1 MDSVI
6 LESVNLNDLAYE
18 EIKKRII
25 SREFAPGQRLVDSQ
39 LATIFQISRTPIRDA
54 MRRLTKEGLLTNT
67 SSRGFYVFAPTL
79 KDIDEIF
86 SISGMIET
94 EAAARIIRRLREN
107 PSPRLEEELNILE
120 KKASEVFP
128 MEKKT
133 AFKDLS
139 RKAKVQY
146 IWDYYRWHI
155 IAAICLVAFVISM
168 IVHYAAYRESV
179 LDIVMVNTLNP
190 YEESVSSTDEF
201 FEQEGFT
208 KKEEVTVDTSIT
220 FSDDDNYS
228 TNYYSDQKLTLKL
241 SVGGADVLFAP
252 EFVFQQYAD
261 AGSLMP
267 LTDYLTAD
275 ELEQYKDMIVY
286 ATDSETGETLP
297 CGLEL
302 NDNQWLSDY
311 GYYTGT
317 VCFGIAYAADNKE
330 NAVDFFHYVMN

>member
-1 MDSVI
+1 
-6 LESVNLNDLAYE
+6 
-18 EIKKRII
+18 
-25 SREFAPGQRLVDSQ
+25 
-39 LATIFQISRTPIRDA
+39 
-54 MRRLTKEGLLTNT
+54 
-67 SSRGFYVFAPTL
+67 
-79 KDIDEIF
+79 
-86 SISGMIET
+86 
-94 EAAARIIRRLREN
+94 
-107 PSPRLEEELNILE
+107 
-120 KKASEVFP
+120 

-155 IAAICLVAFVISM
+155 VAAICLVAFAISM
-168 IVHYAAYRESV
+168 IVHYASYRESV
-179 LDIVMVNTLNP
+179 LD
-190 YEESVSSTDEF
+190 
-201 FEQEGFT
+201 EQEGFT

-286 ATDSETGETLP
+286 ATDSETGETFP

-302 NDNQWLSDY
+302 NDNQWLSA
-311 GYYTGT
+311 
-317 VCFGIAYAADNKE
+317 IRLQ
-330 NAVDFFHYVMN
+330 HL

>member
-1 MDSVI
+1 MCLWFDSHHPLFVCNECAKNESISFLAFFI
-6 LESVNLNDLAYE
+6 LDKLYTFS
-18 EIKKRII
+18 
-25 SREFAPGQRLVDSQ
+25 
-39 LATIFQISRTPIRDA
+39 
-54 MRRLTKEGLLTNT
+54 LLTC
-67 SSRGFYVFAPTL
+67 FFLCYPIVIA
-79 KDIDEIF
+79 
-86 SISGMIET
+86 
-94 EAAARIIRRLREN
+94 
-107 PSPRLEEELNILE
+107 LE
-120 KKASEVFP
+120 KRTELRRFFLWKRKQHSKTFP
-128 MEKKT
+128 
-133 AFKDLS
+133 
-139 RKAKVQY
+139 AKQRY
-146 IWDYYRWHI
+146 NRDYYRWHI
-155 IAAICLVAFVISM
+155 VAAICLVAFAISM
-168 IVHYAAYRESV
+168 IVHYASYRESV
-179 LDIVMVNTLNP
+179 LDIVMVNTLDP

-241 SVGGADVLFAP
+241 SVGGADVLFSP

-261 AGSLMP
+261 VGSLMP

-286 ATDSETGETLP
+286 ATDSETGETFP

-317 VCFGIAYAADNKE
+317 ICFGIAYAANNKE
-330 NAVDFFHYVMN
+330 NAVDSLISSMAFCNSPAALVKSSITAFISPASLL

>member
-128 MEKKT
+128 MEKDEE
-133 AFKDLS
+133 FKRYMMELAENQ
-139 RKAKVQY
+139 RLAN
-146 IWDYYRWHI
+146 I
-155 IAAICLVAFVISM
+155 I
-168 IVHYAAYRESV
+168 HHGK
-179 LDIVMVNTLNP
+179 
-190 YEESVSSTDEF
+190 TDEIDSF
-201 FEQEGFT
+201 RAEKSKLVHNRIVLGIRNQDFEYTRQAI
-208 KKEEVTVDTSIT
+208 EEHNGYGI
-220 FSDDDNYS
+220 
-228 TNYYSDQKLTLKL
+228 
-241 SVGGADVLFAP
+241 
-252 EFVFQQYAD
+252 AD
-261 AGSLMP
+261 A
-267 LTDYLTAD
+267 TDYVL
-275 ELEQYKDMIVY
+275 Q
-286 ATDSETGETLP
+286 
-297 CGLEL
+297 L
-302 NDNQWLSDY
+302 N
-311 GYYTGT
+311 
-317 VCFGIAYAADNKE
+317 A
-330 NAVDFFHYVMN
+330 

>member
-1 MDSVI
+1 MRYCAATVKISFLIYNFHFLLDNKGSFLYNNFCCEQQAQLAQLVEQRTENPCVSGSI
-6 LESVNLNDLAYE
+6 PELGICGCSSMVEHQPSKLDTWVRFPSPAFLGERVSKGTRFFYNLNY
-18 EIKKRII
+18 
-25 SREFAPGQRLVDSQ
+25 G
-39 LATIFQISRTPIRDA
+39 
-54 MRRLTKEGLLTNT
+54 G
-67 SSRGFYVFAPTL
+67 
-79 KDIDEIF
+79 
-86 SISGMIET
+86 
-94 EAAARIIRRLREN
+94 
-107 PSPRLEEELNILE
+107 
-120 KKASEVFP
+120 FP

-190 YEESVSSTDEF
+190 YEENVSSTDEF

-317 VCFGIAYAADNKE
+317 VCFGIAYATDNKG

>member
-1 MDSVI
+1 
-6 LESVNLNDLAYE
+6 
-18 EIKKRII
+18 
-25 SREFAPGQRLVDSQ
+25 
-39 LATIFQISRTPIRDA
+39 
-54 MRRLTKEGLLTNT
+54 
-67 SSRGFYVFAPTL
+67 
-79 KDIDEIF
+79 
-86 SISGMIET
+86 
-94 EAAARIIRRLREN
+94 
-107 PSPRLEEELNILE
+107 
-120 KKASEVFP
+120 

-155 IAAICLVAFVISM
+155 IAAICLVTFVISM
-168 IVHYAAYRESV
+168 IVHYASYRESV

-220 FSDDDNYS
+220 FSDDDHYS

-317 VCFGIAYAADNKE
+317 VCFGIAYTADNKG

>member
-1 MDSVI
+1 
-6 LESVNLNDLAYE
+6 
-18 EIKKRII
+18 
-25 SREFAPGQRLVDSQ
+25 
-39 LATIFQISRTPIRDA
+39 
-54 MRRLTKEGLLTNT
+54 
-67 SSRGFYVFAPTL
+67 
-79 KDIDEIF
+79 
-86 SISGMIET
+86 
-94 EAAARIIRRLREN
+94 
-107 PSPRLEEELNILE
+107 
-120 KKASEVFP
+120 

-146 IWDYYRWHI
+146 IWDYYRLHI

-286 ATDSETGETLP
+286 ATDSETGETPP

-317 VCFGIAYAADNKE
+317 VYFGIAYATDNKE

>member
-1 MDSVI
+1 
-6 LESVNLNDLAYE
+6 
-18 EIKKRII
+18 
-25 SREFAPGQRLVDSQ
+25 
-39 LATIFQISRTPIRDA
+39 
-54 MRRLTKEGLLTNT
+54 
-67 SSRGFYVFAPTL
+67 
-79 KDIDEIF
+79 
-86 SISGMIET
+86 
-94 EAAARIIRRLREN
+94 
-107 PSPRLEEELNILE
+107 
-120 KKASEVFP
+120 

-155 IAAICLVAFVISM
+155 IVAICLVAFVISM
-168 IVHYAAYRESV
+168 IVHYATYRESV

-201 FEQEGFT
+201 FKQEGFT

-275 ELEQYKDMIVY
+275 ELEWAWHIAIARASAV
-286 ATDSETGETLP
+286 SS
-297 CGLEL
+297 GLGSFSRFNIRL
-302 NDNQWLSDY
+302 VISI
-311 GYYTGT
+311 T
-317 VCFGIAYAADNKE
+317 
-330 NAVDFFHYVMN
+330 